1 MAIVF
6 HLRHIQQ
13 PFFPAV
19 CSLVPLQGSVG
30 QFVPV
35 RPFQRSQ
42 GSFEGSTRWAPL
54 QHWEEGLAGRS
65 PHRLL
70 PSTWQRGAGLEPWK
84 TSANYPLNWEC
95 ETRPVT
101 VQLHKI
107 ICGRAAW
114 NPAPEAA

>member
-35 RPFQRSQ
+35 RLFQHS
-42 GSFEGSTRWAPL
+42 EGSSGSMAPW
-54 QHWEEGLAGRS
+54 QHREEGLAGRS
-65 PHRLL
+65 APPLL

-84 TSANYPLNWEC
+84 TSANYPLNWER
-95 ETRPVT
+95 ET
-101 VQLHKI
+101 
-107 ICGRAAW
+107 
-114 NPAPEAA
+114 